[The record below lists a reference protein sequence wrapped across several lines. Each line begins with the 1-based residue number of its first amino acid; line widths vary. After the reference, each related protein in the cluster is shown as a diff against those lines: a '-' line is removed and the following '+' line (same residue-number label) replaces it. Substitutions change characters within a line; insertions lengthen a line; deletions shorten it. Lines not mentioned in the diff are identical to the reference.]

1 MNPQFRHPILP
12 ETTHDELAR
21 QNFVTSL
28 KKHVFSL
35 SVKNQGVYETRAK
48 PRFEQEHQRS
58 PETRYEIQQAMK
70 DEPQYR
76 WVSALKRMGQEL
88 MWDSVLSSVERQLPA
103 LRERAKGVTQP
114 LGSLTL
120 NPDLVIPS
128 YQQAVDIHC
137 MPGSYHSDLDGDDVA
152 AGALYD
158 RGVYLYA
165 QGMLG
170 PLNDDMG
177 RSAVQNFL
185 KREYPDF
192 HPRHI
197 LDMGCT
203 VGHSTLPY
211 VEGYPEAAVH
221 GIDIGASLLRYAH
234 ARAEALGKRVH
245 FSQQNAEKTNFADQ
259 SFDLVVSHILFHEI
273 PVPALRNVL
282 RECYRLLTPGGMMV
296 HIEAPLYRHMDP
308 YRAFAFDWE
317 TVNNNEP
324 FWSAFRDLDL
334 KAEATNA
341 GFEPDQ
347 VLETFAPN
355 GAWLQAQ
362 SNGIPKGQG
371 FGSRGTWFM
380 LVAWK

>member
-35 SVKNQGVYETRAK
+35 SAKNQGVYETRAK

-58 PETRYEIQQAMK
+58 PETRYEIQEAMK
-70 DEPQYR
+70 DEPYYR

-88 MWDSVLSSVERQLPA
+88 MWDSVLSSVERQLPE
-103 LRERAKGVTQP
+103 LRDRAKGVTQP

-120 NPDLVIPS
+120 NPDLVIPT

-137 MPGSYHSDLDGDDVA
+137 MPGSYHSDLSADDVA

-158 RGVYLYA
+158 RGVYLYVR
-165 QGMLG
+165 GMLG

-211 VEGYPEAAVH
+211 VEGYPEAEVH

-234 ARAEALGKRVH
+234 ARAEALGQRVH
-245 FSQQNAEKTNFADQ
+245 FSQQNAEKTNFADE
-259 SFDLVVSHILFHEI
+259 SFDLVVSHILLHEI
-273 PVPALRNVL
+273 PVPALRNVF
-282 RECYRLLTPGGMMV
+282 RESYRLLKPGGMMV
-296 HIEAPLYRHMDP
+296 HIEAPLYCHMDS

-324 FWSAFRDLDL
+324 FWGAFRDLDL
-334 KAEATNA
+334 KAEATKG
-341 GFEPDQ
+341 GFKPDQ

-362 SNGIPKGQG
+362 GNGTPKSQE
-371 FGSRGTWFM
+371 FGGRGTWFM